1 MLRLLVSVATILAV
15 TANDCSYFT
24 NTIKTCDEPEW
35 AGEGNCMMAVRTNG
49 KTCNDYC
56 QSQGSTCIR
65 AQDNKRSNVC
75 GRDLSHEE
83 GCDKKWGDQI
93 CVCADPCEQ
102 YSNKI
107 KVCTDE
113 PEWAGEGNCMIAV
126 KTNQKTCNDYCT
138 SQGATCVRAQDNTRR
153 NVCRRDESHAE
164 GCNEKWG
171 DQICVCSKSI
181 EAEVGFFFGKKPSND
196 RPEIGELCG
205 HPLLGYCV
213 SSSGSKITSG
223 MTKASG
229 SDYWSQVQCVEW
241 CEKQSGISGC
251 EFIWNQ
257 PERGCWKHTAP
268 VSGGNEV
275 ENQHICYKCGNGAVP
290 GCTDSTATNY
300 NAEATENDGSCN
312 YPVLGCTDASATNY
326 NAAATRDDGSCKH
339 ATCGAEC
346 RKWMKTYTC
355 DDLLAY
361 GMQCE
366 AENCDCDAALE
377 CSADCKTWLEHYS
390 CDKLKEF
397 GMNCDSCDCTPKCPK
412 TCTDYF
418 KYYSC
423 GGLMEQGIDCSDCSE
438 CSCSQCGVYMSN
450 YSCSQLKESFNMDC
464 SDCVEC
470 A

>member
-1 MLRLLVSVATILAV
+1 MKMRLLGLMMLSLVLEISIGDLIKVYELGKSEAPTSCDGLECGA
-15 TANDCSYFT
+15 ACRKAFT
-24 NTIKTCDEPEW
+24 MPFGGITYTNGLCQADGTCD
-35 AGEGNCMMAVRTNG
+35 
-49 KTCNDYC
+49 
-56 QSQGSTCIR
+56 
-65 AQDNKRSNVC
+65 
-75 GRDLSHEE
+75 
-83 GCDKKWGDQI
+83 
-93 CVCADPCEQ
+93 ADTPDCHVE
-102 YSNKI
+102 
-107 KVCTDE
+107 
-113 PEWAGEGNCMIAV
+113 A
-126 KTNQKTCNDYCT
+126 
-138 SQGATCVRAQDNTRR
+138 
-153 NVCRRDESHAE
+153 
-164 GCNEKWG
+164 
-171 DQICVCSKSI
+171 
-181 EAEVGFFFGKKPSND
+181 EAEVGFFGFGAKPSND

-213 SSSGSKITSG
+213 SPSGSKITSG

-241 CEKQSGISGC
+241 CEKQSGITGC

-257 PERGCWKHTAP
+257 PERGCWKHTSA

-300 NAEATENDGSCN
+300 NAEATEDDGSCN

-339 ATCGAEC
+339 VTCGAEC
-346 RKWMKTYTC
+346 KKWMKTYTC

-377 CSADCKTWLEHYS
+377 CSADCKKWLDHYS

-423 GGLMEQGIDCSDCSE
+423 GGLMAQGIDCSDCSQ
-438 CSCSQCGVYMSN
+438 CSCSQCGVYLSN
-450 YSCSQLKESFNMDC
+450 YSCSQLKDSFGMDC